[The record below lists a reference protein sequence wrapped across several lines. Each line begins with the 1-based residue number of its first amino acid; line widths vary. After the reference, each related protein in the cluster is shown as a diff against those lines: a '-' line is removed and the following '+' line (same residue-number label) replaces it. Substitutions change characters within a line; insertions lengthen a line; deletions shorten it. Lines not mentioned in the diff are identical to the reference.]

1 MIGFFSSKASAFS
14 YAGEVTVGFMADVAV
29 VPDPQPLVKAFDR
42 ELRTLCRGARRR
54 RPLAGPAAGSR

>member
-1 MIGFFSSKASAFS
+1 
-14 YAGEVTVGFMADVAV
+14 MADVAV

-54 RPLAGPAAGSR
+54 RPLARPAAGSR